1 MQQTEMR
8 QKYSQFLGLQV
19 PTNCVILQLDPKN
32 HNAQELAT
40 FIMDSRFQD
49 DLKDTGVKMYAVP
62 NANKVYVLV

>member
-32 HNAQELAT
+32 HNAQELAA